1 VSSASAVTPS
11 RTFVADLV
19 ELTKPRITMLVSL
32 TAAVGFVMAGGSGG
46 AAALAA
52 AVIGTALVAAGSAT
66 LNMLLEREVDGRM
79 QRTRRRPLPAGR
91 LRPSDALI
99 LGAVL
104 TLLGLAE
111 LYWLAHP
118 LAALVALVTWFSY
131 LFIYTPLKTR
141 TSLSTLVG
149 AVPGALPPVIGWAAA
164 RGSLDAGAYVL
175 FAIVFLWQIP
185 HFLAIAWLYR
195 DDYALGGL
203 PMLPVIDREGHT
215 TGRQILANSVALGL
229 VAIVPT
235 AAGMAG
241 RLYLAGALLLSLAMI
256 GASAKLARERTTAAA
271 RQLFLVSLVYL
282 TGVCALLIADRL

>member
-1 VSSASAVTPS
+1 
-11 RTFVADLV
+11 
-19 ELTKPRITMLVSL
+19 
-32 TAAVGFVMAGGSGG
+32 MAGGSGG

-52 AVIGTALVAAGSAT
+52 AVIGTALVAGGSAT

-195 DDYALGGL
+195 DDYARGGL

>member
-1 VSSASAVTPS
+1 VAL
-11 RTFVADLV
+11 ADLV

-32 TAAVGFVMAGGSGG
+32 TAAVGFVMAESPVDPRGLL
-46 AAALAA
+46 AAVLGTALAA
-52 AVIGTALVAAGSAT
+52 AGSAA

-79 QRTRRRPLPAGR
+79 QRTRARPLPAGR
-91 LRPSDALI
+91 LRPADALL
-99 LGAVL
+99 LGGVL
-104 TLLGLAE
+104 TTLGLAE

-118 LAALVALVTWFSY
+118 LAAAVAFATWFSY
-131 LFIYTPLKTR
+131 LFLYTPLKPR

-164 RGSLDAGAYVL
+164 RGSLDPGAYVL

-203 PMLPVIDREGHT
+203 PMLPVIDRAGHT
-215 TGRQILANSVALGL
+215 TGRQILANSLALGL

-241 RLYLAGALLLSLAMI
+241 RLYLVGALLLSLLMI
-256 GASAKLARERTTAAA
+256 ACAARLAVRRTTAAA

-282 TGVCALLIADRL
+282 TGVCSLLIADRL

>member
-52 AVIGTALVAAGSAT
+52 AVIGTALVAGGSAT

-131 LFIYTPLKTR
+131 LFIYTPLRTR